1 MYIVGIP
8 KELKQNEQRVSLI
21 PEDVA
26 KLTANGIEVYIQ
38 KDAGNLANNYNEE
51 YMNVGAK
58 ICNTIEDIYK
68 NCNFII
74 KVKEPQE
81 YEYKLIN
88 SSHTIFA
95 FFHFASNNKLQNAM
109 INSGSTCYTYETIKV
124 DGFYPILSLMS
135 KIAGEQSMMDALK
148 FKFKDTIYNYNINI
162 SIFGA
167 GNAGLA
173 AMNIALNSGFTNI
186 NLLDINYEKLTTI
199 KNNHNANIYE
209 MNDENLRKLV
219 NESDII
225 IGSIYNTG
233 EKAAKLITNELLDT
247 MKPNSIIMD
256 IAIDQGGITEQSKPT
271 SIANP
276 IIKYKN
282 ANISCIP
289 NIPSCLP
296 EQASKLLSNSIIK
309 YVIAICNNS
318 EIYPELE
325 FGKGLSIKNYNN
337 YN

>member
-26 KLTANGIEVYIQ
+26 KLTAKGIEVYFQ
-38 KDAGNLANNYNEE
+38 RDAGNLANNYNEE

-58 ICNTIEDIYK
+58 ICDTIEDIYK

-88 SSHTIFA
+88 SSHTIFT
-95 FFHFASNNKLQNAM
+95 FFHFASNDKLLNAM

-124 DGFYPILSLMS
+124 DGIYPILSLMS

-148 FKFKDTIYNYNINI
+148 FKFKDTIYNYNTNI

-173 AMNIALNSGFTNI
+173 AMHIALNSGFTNI
-186 NLLDINYEKLTTI
+186 NLLDINYEKLKII
-199 KNNHNANIYE
+199 KDNYDINIYQ

-219 NESDII
+219 KESDII

-233 EKAAKLITNELLDT
+233 KKATKLITNELLDT

-256 IAIDQGGITEQSKPT
+256 IAIDQGGITEQSQPK
-271 SIANP
+271 SITNP

-282 ANISCIP
+282 TNISCIP

-296 EQASKLLSNSIIK
+296 EQASKLLSNAIIK
-309 YVIAICNNS
+309 YVMAICNNS

-325 FGKGLSIKNYNN
+325 IGKGLSIKNYNY